1 MATTN
6 ATITINSDIMSYP
19 ISINKTMTMKKLGS
33 SSGLEE
39 TSGLRFRKFA
49 ATTAVVVV
57 EQDQYTDTK
66 ASKLYMRNTG
76 ASSTEFFYVAKHASE
91 AASDTKA
98 DDSGETIGKLYGGD
112 WMLIPWAADVNITV
126 APSTTN
132 NMTLEWMVFAE
143 DMVMTGG

>member
-6 ATITINSDIMSYP
+6 VTININSDILSYP
-19 ISINKTMTMKKLGS
+19 ININKTMTMKKLGS
-33 SSGLEE
+33 STGLEE

-49 ATTAVVVV
+49 ATSAVVVV
-57 EQDQYTDTK
+57 EQDEYTDTK

-76 ASSTEFFYVAKHASE
+76 ASSTEFFYVAKHASA
-91 AASDTKA
+91 AASDTDA
-98 DDSGETIGKLYGGD
+98 ETIGKLYGGD